1 MLRILIRLYL
11 IVATLSIF
19 SMVFVQQYF
28 PYLFTSEF
36 KDQIRHEYSAEAML
50 VRDKL
55 GSSQDGQLEARLER
69 LDQLSPG
76 RYTLLTDQQKAALP
90 SSIKEELATNQMAW
104 TGAAHNARW
113 DVYITL
119 KDGSILKIDSHVFGA
134 MEFVAYVLIFCAML
148 GAMIMWLIPHW
159 RDLEK
164 LRIAAGRFGAGALD
178 ERVKLSENSSVRQLS
193 AHFNSMADSI
203 GKLITTQR
211 DMVNSAS
218 HELRS
223 PLARLSFG
231 LVNLMDNCDD
241 SENHKRIEAMH
252 KDVKELDD
260 LVSELL
266 TINMLEQSALPERLE
281 TIVLK
286 DFLLS
291 AAGVSDEELRQR
303 NKKIAWSLTPSL
315 TELVTAPRSL
325 RRAFSNLIQNALR
338 YSDSNIRVSTKAER
352 DSWTLIVE
360 DDGMDIPLNER
371 ERIFEAFYRL
381 DQSRN
386 RATGGYGLG
395 LTIVKKIVEGLGGSV
410 SIESSD
416 LGGAMFVLRFP
427 FMDR

>member
-1 MLRILIRLYL
+1 M
-11 IVATLSIF
+11 
-19 SMVFVQQYF
+19 
-28 PYLFTSEF
+28 
-36 KDQIRHEYSAEAML
+36 
-50 VRDKL
+50 
-55 GSSQDGQLEARLER
+55 
-69 LDQLSPG
+69 DQLSPG

-231 LVNLMDNCDD
+231 LANLMDNCDD

-315 TELVTAPRSL
+315 TELVTAPPQLAARLFQFDSECAALL
-325 RRAFSNLIQNALR
+325 RQQHKSKYQGRKRLMDSDCGRRR
-338 YSDSNIRVSTKAER
+338 YGHTAKR
-352 DSWTLIVE
+352 
-360 DDGMDIPLNER
+360 
-371 ERIFEAFYRL
+371 
-381 DQSRN
+381 
-386 RATGGYGLG
+386 TG
-395 LTIVKKIVEGLGGSV
+395 TN
-410 SIESSD
+410 
-416 LGGAMFVLRFP
+416 F
-427 FMDR
+427 